1 MSDGIWAAA
10 SGAINQLAVLDTS
23 ANNVANASTPGYK
36 TEQIVFSEVM
46 AGASQRR
53 DVRLSQIAQTSSDV
67 SAAGS
72 MSTGRGLD
80 VALTGEGFF
89 KVKVG
94 DEEQYTRAGSFDVS
108 KEGHLVDKSGA
119 DVLDRSGA
127 AILVPREAKA
137 VEISADGTVSADG
150 NKVGQLG
157 VVTFDKASMLERA
170 EGQRYRATANTGAA
184 KEIDPALSPGAL
196 EQSNASP
203 VRSMVDIVS
212 AVRGFEV
219 CEKAVEAFRDADMRA
234 AQSIMKS

>member
-10 SGAINQLAVLDTS
+10 SGAMNQLATLDTC

-36 TEQIVFSEVM
+36 TEQIIFKEVM
-46 AGASQRR
+46 AGAAQRK
-53 DVRLSQIAQTSSDV
+53 DVRLSQIAQTSSDLT
-67 SAAGS
+67 AAGS
-72 MSTGRGLD
+72 MATGRGLD
-80 VALTGEGFF
+80 VAFTGEGFF

-94 DEEQYTRAGSFDVS
+94 EEEQYTRVGSFEVS

-119 DVLDRSGA
+119 DVLDRTGS
-127 AILVPREAKA
+127 AIAIPREAKA
-137 VEISADGTVSADG
+137 VEIAGDGTVTADG
-150 NKVGQLG
+150 ARAGQLG
-157 VVTFDKASMLERA
+157 VVKFDQGSMLERA
-170 EGQRYRATANTGAA
+170 EGQRYRATTRSGAA
-184 KEIDPALSPGAL
+184 REIDATLATGAL

-234 AQSIMKS
+234 AQAIMKA

>member
-1 MSDGIWAAA
+1 MSDGIWSAA
-10 SGAINQLAVLDTS
+10 SGAMNQLAMLDTC

-36 TEQIVFSEVM
+36 TEQIVFKEVM
-46 AGASQRR
+46 AGAAQRK
-53 DVRLSQIAQTSSDV
+53 DVRLSQIAQTSSDIT
-67 SAAGS
+67 AAGS
-72 MSTGRGLD
+72 MATGRGLD
-80 VALTGEGFF
+80 VAFTGEGFF

-94 DEEQYTRAGSFDVS
+94 DGEQYTRVGSFEVS

-119 DVLDRSGA
+119 DMLDRGGA
-127 AILVPREAKA
+127 PILVAREAKA
-137 VEISADGTVSADG
+137 VEIAADGSVTADG

-157 VVTFDKASMLERA
+157 VVTFDKGSMLERA
-170 EGQRYRATANTGAA
+170 EGQRYRANASTGTAR
-184 KEIDPALSPGAL
+184 EIDAKLSTGAL

-234 AQSIMKS
+234 AQAIMKS

>member
-10 SGAINQLAVLDTS
+10 SGAMNQLAVLDTS

-36 TEQIVFSEVM
+36 NEQIVFKEVM
-46 AGASQRR
+46 AGAAQRK

-67 SAAGS
+67 TAAGS
-72 MSTGRGLD
+72 MATGRGLD

-94 DEEQYTRAGSFDVS
+94 DEEQYTRAGAFEVS
-108 KEGHLVDKSGA
+108 KEGHLVDKNGA
-119 DVLDRSGA
+119 DILDRSGA
-127 AILVPREAKA
+127 AINIPREAKA
-137 VEISADGTVSADG
+137 VEISSDGTVTADG
-150 NKVGQLG
+150 NKAGQLG
-157 VVTFDKASMLERA
+157 VVTFDKSSMLERA
-170 EGQRYRATANTGAA
+170 EGQRYRANAQSGSA
-184 KEIDPALSPGAL
+184 KEIDPSLSVGAL

-203 VRSMVDIVS
+203 VHSMIDIVS

-234 AQSIMKS
+234 AQSIMKA